1 MVGILLLTHAPLG
14 QAFKTVMSHIF
25 LGQPLQFEV
34 IDVEMDDNTDIV
46 LGKAKKLVKRL
57 DKGQGVL
64 VMTDVTG
71 STPSNC
77 AEALKEMGN
86 VAVVAGVSVPM
97 LLRTITYREQP
108 LDIVSN
114 AAIMGAK
121 DGAVHVEQRAK
132 ISSEE

>member
-34 IDVEMDDNTDIV
+34 IDVEMDDNTEVV
-46 LGKAKKLVKRL
+46 LGKAKKVVKRL

-97 LLRTITYREQP
+97 LLRTITYRDQP

>member
-34 IDVEMDDNTDIV
+34 IDMEMDDSTDV
-46 LGKAKKLVKRL
+46 VVEKAKKIIKRL

-71 STPSNC
+71 STPANC
-77 AEALKEMGN
+77 AEALRSQGQ
-86 VAVVAGVSVPM
+86 VQVVAGVSVPM
-97 LLRTITYREQP
+97 LLRAITYREQG
-108 LDIVSN
+108 LDVVCD
-114 AAIMGAK
+114 AAVMGAK
-121 DGAVHVEQRAK
+121 DGAVHVEQRVK
-132 ISSEE
+132 ISSEG

>member
-14 QAFKTVMSHIF
+14 QAFKTVMTHIF

-34 IDVEMDDNTDIV
+34 IDVEMDDNTDVV
-46 LGKAKKLVKRL
+46 LAKARKIIKRL

-71 STPSNC
+71 STPANC
-77 AEALKEMGN
+77 AEALKDMGH

-97 LLRTITYREQP
+97 LLRAITYRDQLLEV
-108 LDIVSN
+108 VSD

>member
-25 LGQPLQFEV
+25 LGQPLQFDV
-34 IDVEMDDNTDIV
+34 IDVEMDDKPEAV
-46 LGKAKKLVKRL
+46 LEKAKKIVKRL

-71 STPSNC
+71 STPANC
-77 AEALKEMGN
+77 AEALKE
-86 VAVVAGVSVPM
+86 VAHVQVVAGVSVPM
-97 LLRTITYREQP
+97 LLRAITYRDQLLE
-108 LDIVSN
+108 IVSD

-132 ISSEE
+132 ISSEG